1 MSRKYLAWMG
11 FLILVF
17 IVTSYAWYMR
27 ILYNLK
33 ITALSQSSTS
43 WGLWIAF
50 YIFFVGLSAGAF
62 LVSTLVY
69 GFNLHQFEKI
79 GRYALLIA
87 IISLIGVFLSVL
99 PDLGRME
106 RFIYLYTSPQFGS
119 WMAIEAWM
127 YVIYIIILILELYLV
142 SRWDIIKL
150 RDRTSGALRGFYS
163 LLSLGAKDYSEELHK
178 RDMGIVKILALIG
191 IPVAAIGVHGGTGA
205 IFGVVG
211 WRAIW
216 FGAYTP
222 IYFVLSAMFSGAALV
237 LAFYIFTNK
246 LSGKDIDMETVSSLI
261 NVVLLLAF
269 VELFFMFWEVV
280 VNLWSTAPGPE
291 KEVTITM
298 VFGPYWYVFWILEIL
313 IGFAI
318 PIGIL
323 LTNKS
328 RENPIYAGIAGF
340 MMVLGVIGIRFN
352 IVLPSLSEM
361 PLPWMPLEWD
371 IRLLPW
377 PTIPGY
383 VGGETQLLTNFSMG
397 GIYFPTVYEW
407 MLQFNIIALLLIL
420 YSIFVKLLPM
430 EVVE

>member
-1 MSRKYLAWMG
+1 MSRKYLGWIG

-17 IVTSYAWYMR
+17 LITSYAWYLR

-69 GFNLHQFEKI
+69 GFKLHQFEKI

-150 RDRTSGALRGFYS
+150 RERTSGVLRSIYS
-163 LLSLGAKDYSEELHK
+163 FLSFGAKEYSQELHE
-178 RDMGIVKILALIG
+178 RDMSIVRVLALIG

-216 FGAYTP
+216 YGAYTP

-237 LAFYIFTNK
+237 LAFYVFTNK
-246 LSGKDIDMETVSSLI
+246 LSGKTVDKETVASLI

-291 KEVTITM
+291 KEVTRTM
-298 VFGPYWYVFWILEIL
+298 VFGPYWYVFWILEII

-328 RENPIYAGIAGF
+328 RENPLYAGVAGF
-340 MMVLGVIGIRFN
+340 LMVLGVIGIRFN
-352 IVLPSLSEM
+352 IVLPSLSET

-383 VGGETQLLTNFSMG
+383 VGGATQLVSNFSMG
-397 GIYFPTVYEW
+397 GIYFPTIYEW